1 MRKWEE
7 NAGFRAKFARVER
20 RGGREEAWD
29 EVRGC
34 AFASSESINTPCAR
48 VRACVRVPLP
58 AIIAA
63 HSASFLTGELPDSP
77 PVVAAMDSPV
87 GFNLVHGTAIIRRAR
102 DGTRGR
108 LGGGVRRVVAKGS
121 RRGVAVAGVPRMHRD
136 YVPPSTS
143 VIPRARCCFGFGH
156 FSSGEG

>member
-1 MRKWEE
+1 M
-7 NAGFRAKFARVER
+7 
-20 RGGREEAWD
+20 
-29 EVRGC
+29 
-34 AFASSESINTPCAR
+34 CAR
-48 VRACVRVPLP
+48 VYTYLP

-63 HSASFLTGELPDSP
+63 HSVSFLTEELPDSP

-87 GFNLVHGTAIIRRAR
+87 VFNLIHGTAIIRRAR

-108 LGGGVRRVVAKGS
+108 LGAGARRMVAKGS
-121 RRGVAVAGVPRMHRD
+121 RGAAPVAGVPRLRRD
-136 YVPPSTS
+136 YALSSTC